1 MTKDQYNTVQSIFQQ
16 LLEVPEAKRLNKLS
30 ELSSDPE
37 IIKEVKSLL
46 EYNND
51 STLLSNNKHSHPLV
65 ATNKTKEKHWYSFVF
80 TSTNVFRS
88 TLAIALGLLLIL
100 GIWTHNY
107 VRESLLD
114 VRHAELSR
122 TINSLELSL
131 DIWIKD
137 YKHDVQSFSRDPEV
151 KQAIADYLE
160 NPDFKPDIVNLF
172 ESDLDL
178 NRYSGYAIVTL
189 DGMVILT
196 SDTTRKP
203 FPLPNNS
210 GEAITSVIRGETRF
224 GPPIFLSEWN
234 RADSNSI
241 PKQNVWV
248 SHTIVNSEGI
258 PIAIVSLARAAKKEF
273 SHLLS
278 VTHMGASG
286 ESYAVDPNGMLLT
299 NSRFQKQVLELG
311 SEHFSEGDSIY
322 NFFVRDP
329 GVSLKNHKPE
339 EPKELWA
346 LTKPAQAIQTYAFLN
361 EKKLGLIK
369 EPYRDY
375 RGEEVIG
382 AWLWFPEYRFGVI
395 TEIDKNEAYSI
406 LPVITTSFIIV
417 GIVLGGFFILSM
429 FSTLKI
435 VRLSEKMNRDKFGSY
450 IIQKQ
455 IGEGGMSNVYLA
467 GHELLQRPTAL
478 KVIKPEALNEVSE
491 SRFKAEAKQI
501 SRLRN
506 PHTIELYDYGVTE
519 QGTIYYAM
527 EYLDGINLKEL
538 VKLTGE
544 LPVNRTIKIL
554 LDVCYS
560 LKEAHDLN
568 LIHRDIKPQNVMVCV
583 LGGIY
588 DMVKVLD
595 FGLVKDLEHDN
606 GEELTK
612 QTDITGT
619 PIYMAP
625 ERITT
630 PTKTDTRC
638 DIYALGALAFYMLTA
653 KPLYNYKNDL
663 DVMYQIINTVPENVN
678 SLRNEV
684 PEILSNLIS
693 ACLEKDPDDRPESV
707 DFLIQVLKQLAIE
720 LPYSEEEAMS
730 WWKKFEG

>member
-1 MTKDQYNTVQSIFQQ
+1 MTKDQYNKVQSIFQK
-16 LLEVPEAKRLNKLS
+16 LLEVPEADREKKLK

-37 IIKEVKSLL
+37 ITKEVKSLL

-51 STLLSNNKHSHPLV
+51 STLLSSQKHAHPLS
-65 ATNKTKEKHWYSFVF
+65 TESTPQKKHWYTFVF

-88 TLAIALGLLLIL
+88 TLAIALASLFFL

-107 VRESLLD
+107 VRNSLLE

-137 YKHDVQSFSRDPEV
+137 YKHDVQSFSRDPEI
-151 KQAIADYLE
+151 KAAISNFLE
-160 NPDFKPDIVNLF
+160 DPNSKPQVVNLF

-189 DGMVILT
+189 DGMVVLT
-196 SDTTRKP
+196 SDTAKKP
-203 FPLPNNS
+203 FALPEKPS
-210 GEAITSVIRGETRF
+210 AAITSVIRGETRF
-224 GPPIFLSEWN
+224 GPPVFLKEWN
-234 RADSNSI
+234 RKDSSA
-241 PKQNVWV
+241 NVWV
-248 SHTIVNSEGI
+248 SHTITNREGQA
-258 PIAIVSLARAAKKEF
+258 IAIISLARAAKEEF
-273 SHLLS
+273 SMLLS
-278 VTHMGASG
+278 VTHMGETG

-299 NSRFQKQVLELG
+299 NSRFQEQLLEGG
-311 SEHFSEGDSIY
+311 SNHFEEGDSVF
-322 NFFVRDP
+322 NFYVRDP
-329 GVSLKNHKPE
+329 GVSLKSEK
-339 EPKELWA
+339 PKEAKEFWP
-346 LTKPAQAIQTYAFLN
+346 LTKPAQAIQSYALLN

-395 TEIDKNEAYSI
+395 TEIDKSEAYSI
-406 LPVITTSFIIV
+406 LPVINSAFIIV
-417 GIVLGGFFILSM
+417 GLVLAGFLILSM
-429 FSTLKI
+429 FSTLQI
-435 VRLSEKMNRDKFGSY
+435 VRLSAKVNRDKFGSY

-455 IGEGGMSNVYLA
+455 IGEGGMSNVFLA

-478 KVIKPEALNEVSE
+478 KVLKPEALNEVSK

-519 QGTIYYAM
+519 EGTIYYAM

-538 VKLTGE
+538 IKLSGE
-544 LPVNRTIKIL
+544 LPINRTVKIL

-560 LKEAHDLN
+560 IKEAHDLN

-630 PTKTDTRC
+630 PTKTDNRC
-638 DIYALGALAFYMLTA
+638 DIYAIGALAFYMLTA
-653 KPLYNYKNDL
+653 KPLYDYKNDL

-678 SLRNEV
+678 TLRDDV
-684 PEILSNLIS
+684 PDTLNNLI
-693 ACLEKDPDDRPESV
+693 AVCLEKDPDERPESV
-707 DFLIQVLKQLAIE
+707 DFLIHILRQLAIDF
-720 LPYSEEEAMS
+720 PYGDEEAMK
-730 WWKKFEG
+730 WWQRFQG